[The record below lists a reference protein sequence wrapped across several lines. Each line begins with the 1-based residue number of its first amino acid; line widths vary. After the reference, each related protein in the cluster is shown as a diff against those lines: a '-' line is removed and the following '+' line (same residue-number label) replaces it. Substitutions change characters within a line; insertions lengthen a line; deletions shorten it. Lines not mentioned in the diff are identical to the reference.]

1 MKQLE
6 LTSHVSDLWT
16 SLDAMRSN
24 HPLEEVIAPFAA
36 ALFLLHWADYLD
48 TEQEAVAAFD
58 GHDYLPAL
66 PRDQHWSSWCD
77 LRGAELV
84 DVLREEVLPALHN
97 APNTNL
103 GQFLQRLVRVV
114 KALAHESPEVIKV
127 LVQWVQAFNLETATD
142 RQVAGDALVALVE
155 KTAAKAETLGDYT
168 TPRPVVE
175 MMTDLLDPN
184 PGERIYD
191 PCFGTGGLLAT
202 VASRLREKTI
212 QMLPKVWTEVQQH
225 SVFGVEIS
233 PYSYSIG
240 LARVVLAGIEQP
252 RLELGDALERPLAK
266 DRSSEGF
273 DCILAVPPWGRRARP
288 ETSAQAINIETLFLQ
303 HVMASLRQGG
313 RAVIALPDSA
323 LFRTGPDQKV
333 REELLTNYCVE
344 GVVSLPAGAFHPY
357 TGIKTSLVLFRREK
371 AAQAVRF
378 MQVEEWP
385 SILPEDGL
393 NREKAVEV
401 AHSTADEF
409 RSGTPNDSLWE
420 TPVKELKAKDWEL
433 VAKRTGEEALS
444 RFLRALQKGDVEV
457 SIQPLNKVAEIFT
470 GVSYGKSGT
479 TPHGDDPSAFAG
491 LVRVADMNRT
501 GVQSPSLFLTK
512 EGSERVQSEHQL
524 RTGDIL
530 LTTSGTIGKL
540 AVVSESTGTVGAVAA
555 KSLVVIRP
563 KEQLSS
569 QFLKSLLASD
579 AYQEWLRVYAR
590 GATIQNLPIQ
600 TLRHLPVLVP
610 QVPIQE
616 RVVKQVDEG
625 GDDPFATLVHILM
638 SDSEE
643 PIVSWLM
650 GSPDVQEL
658 RRSGQPASRAA
669 FLERIAHSVWT
680 LQNQVASS
688 RTHDTPQFADWLKDL
703 AEAIKTLQGLNH
715 VPPGAGRMALLDS
728 AQHRL
733 KEVYSAI
740 KKIGDSYFTGWASG
754 GGFHSELPIKETLL
768 PEFASAINVTK
779 KISRLVRA
787 ELDSLLEDIELDPSV
802 EPSAVV
808 AGTENE
814 IQIRVKNLSP
824 LALLNVS
831 VSTSPS
837 VGSTH
842 VGYLAEDE
850 MLSFTAKIPARTET
864 GLFQFELRWQADR
877 LDGRPVSGELPLAV
891 DVRSTRE
898 AVHLAEL
905 GTSPYIVGSPIDR
918 TEMFFGR
925 QDIIDKIQR
934 QLSTSHRANVIL
946 LEGNRRTGKTS
957 ILRHLEAPDVLPGW
971 IVVHSSLQGGEGH
984 ESKAGLPTN
993 EVFRLMARDIGWAA
1007 HDAGLQVW
1015 IPDMDPP
1022 DPKKRFKV
1030 AFVKALSTA
1039 FSGSRPFEVFELYI
1053 QAVLEAASPRRL
1065 LLMLDEFDKLQEG
1078 INAGITSPQVPEN
1091 IRYLLHTYPSLS
1103 AILTG
1108 SRRLKRLR
1116 EEYWSALFG
1125 FGHRVPVSE
1134 LPLGDARL
1142 LVTQPV
1148 EGRLTYVPEA
1158 RDRVVEL
1165 GARHPFLIQSL
1176 CNRIFERTAL
1186 SDERTVTVG
1195 AVNTAA
1201 QEMVKDNEH
1210 FRTLWGYAG
1219 TERKRFVLALCQ
1231 QLEGEPD
1238 PITLSLLET
1247 KFEECGIALP
1257 QGDRLGDDLEFLR
1270 ELELLELQETARGS
1284 AYMLAVPLMAA
1295 WIRRNIDFED
1305 QRQQAVRES
1314 EEISGGYDGRGQGDG
1329 SGYGY
1334 GLGDGRGRGDGSG
1347 YGASHRN
1354 NYNSTTPGDEQ

>member
-16 SLDAMRSN
+16 RLDEMHSN

-36 ALFLLHWADYLD
+36 ALFLLHWVDYLD

-58 GHDYLPAL
+58 GHDCLPAL

-84 DVLREEVLPALHN
+84 DVLREEVLPALSN

-103 GQFLQRLVRVV
+103 GQFLQQLVRVV
-114 KALAHESPEVIKV
+114 KALAHESPEVV
-127 LVQWVQAFNLETATD
+127 EELVQWVQAFNLETATD
-142 RQVAGDALVALVE
+142 RQVAGDALVALIE
-155 KTAAKAETLGDYT
+155 KTTAKAETLGDYT

-175 MMTDLLDPN
+175 MMTDLLDPS
-184 PGERIYD
+184 PSERIYD

-202 VASRLREKTI
+202 VASRLREKTM
-212 QMLPKVWTEVQQH
+212 QMPPKVWTEVQQH

-233 PYSYSIG
+233 PYAYSIG
-240 LARVVLAGIEQP
+240 LARVILAGIEQP

-288 ETSAQAINIETLFLQ
+288 ETANIETLFLQ

-313 RAVIALPDSA
+313 RAVIALPDGA

-333 REELLTNYCVE
+333 RKELLTNYCVE

-378 MQVEEWP
+378 MQVEAWP
-385 SILPEDGL
+385 SIRPEDGL

-420 TPVKELKAKDWEL
+420 TPVKELMAKDWEL
-433 VAKRTGEEALS
+433 VAKQTGEETLS
-444 RFLRALQKGDVEV
+444 R
-457 SIQPLNKVAEIFT
+457 SIHVLLEDAGVAVQPLKEVAEVFS
-470 GVSYGKSGT
+470 GVSYEKSGT
-479 TPHGDDPSAFAG
+479 TPHGDDPSVFAG
-491 LVRVADMNRT
+491 LVRIADVNRT
-501 GVQSPSLFLTK
+501 ALQPPSLFLTK
-512 EGSERVQSEHQL
+512 EGSERVQSKHRL

-530 LTTSGTIGKL
+530 LTTAGTIGKL
-540 AVVSESTGTVGAVAA
+540 TVVSESTGTVGAVAA
-555 KSLVVIRP
+555 KSLVAIRP

-579 AYQEWLRVYAR
+579 AYQEWLRGHAH
-590 GATIQNLPIQ
+590 GATIQHLPIQ
-600 TLRHLPVLVP
+600 TLRDLPVLVP

-625 GDDPFATLVHILM
+625 GDDPFIALLHLLT
-638 SDSEE
+638 DASE
-643 PIVSWLM
+643 PVISWLM

-658 RRSGQPASRAA
+658 RRSGQPASRMA

-680 LQNQVASS
+680 LQNQVISS

-728 AQHRL
+728 AQHRIEDVHSSVRRL
-733 KEVYSAI
+733 
-740 KKIGDSYFTGWASG
+740 GDAYFAGWKSG
-754 GGFHSELPIKETLL
+754 MGFHSELPIKETLL
-768 PEFASAINVTK
+768 PAFASAINVTK

-787 ELDSLLEDIELDPSV
+787 ELDSILEDVKLEPGV

-824 LALLNVS
+824 LALRNVS

-837 VGSTH
+837 VGATH

-850 MLSFTAKIPARTET
+850 TLSFTANIPARTET
-864 GLFQFELRWQADR
+864 GPFQFKLRWQADR
-877 LDGRPVSGELPLAV
+877 FDGRPVSGELPLAV

-925 QDIIDKIQR
+925 QDIIDTIQR

-971 IVVHSSLQGGEGH
+971 IVVNSSLQGGEGH

-1015 IPDMDPP
+1015 PPDMDPP

-1053 QAVLEAASPRRL
+1053 QAVLEAANPRRL

-1210 FRTLWGYAG
+1210 FRTLWGYAE
-1219 TERKRFVLALCQ
+1219 TERKRFVLVLCQ

-1257 QGDRLGDDLEFLR
+1257 HGDRLGDDLEFLR

-1284 AYMLAVPLMAA
+1284 AYMLAVPLMAD

-1314 EEISGGYDGRGQGDG
+1314 EEIGDG
-1329 SGYGY
+1329 YGD
-1334 GLGDGRGRGDGSG
+1334 GHSDGRGRGDGSG
-1347 YGASHRN
+1347 YDTGHGN
-1354 NYNSTTPGDEQ
+1354 NYRSTTPGDEQ

>member
-6 LTSHVSDLWT
+6 LTSHMSELWGRLDEMHSD
-16 SLDAMRSN
+16 

-36 ALFLLHWADYLD
+36 TLFLLHWADHLD

-77 LRGAELV
+77 LRGEGLV
-84 DVLREEVLPALHN
+84 DVLRGEVLPALRN

-114 KALAHESPEVIKV
+114 KALVHESPEVIEA
-127 LVQWVQAFNLETATD
+127 LVQWVQAFNLETVTG
-142 RQVAGDALVALVE
+142 RQVAGDALGDLVE
-155 KTAAKAETLGDYT
+155 KTTAKAETLGEYT

-175 MMTDLLDPN
+175 MMTDFLDPS

-202 VASRLREKTI
+202 VASKLREKAM
-212 QMLPKVWTEVQQH
+212 QMPPKVWTEVQQQ
-225 SVFGVEIS
+225 SVFGVEIN
-233 PYSYSIG
+233 PFAYSIG

-252 RLELGDALERPLAK
+252 RLELGDALERTLAK
-266 DRSSEGF
+266 DQSSEGF
-273 DCILAVPPWGRRARP
+273 DCILAVPPWGVRARP
-288 ETSAQAINIETLFLQ
+288 EIAAQFQVSATKLETLFLQ

-313 RAVIALPDSA
+313 RAVIALPDGA

-333 REELLTNYCVE
+333 RKELLTNYCVE

-371 AAQAVRF
+371 AAPAVRF

-385 SILPEDGL
+385 SIRPEDRVS
-393 NREKAVEV
+393 REQAVEV
-401 AHSTADEF
+401 AHSIAGEF
-409 RSGTPNDSLWE
+409 RSGTPNSSLWE
-420 TPVKELKAKDWEL
+420 TSVEELAAREWEL
-433 VAKRTGEEALS
+433 VAKQTGEEALS
-444 RFLRALQKGDVEV
+444 R
-457 SIQPLNKVAEIFT
+457 SIHVLLEDAGVVVQPLEEMAEIFA
-470 GVSYGKSGT
+470 GVSYGKSVT
-479 TPHGDDPSAFAG
+479 TPHRDDPSVLAG
-491 LVRVADMNRT
+491 LVRIADVNRT
-501 GVQSPSLFLTK
+501 GLQSPSLFLTK
-512 EGSERVQSEHQL
+512 EGSKRVQSKHWL
-524 RTGDIL
+524 RAGDLL

-540 AVVSESTGTVGAVAA
+540 AVVSEPTGAVGAVAA

-569 QFLKSLLASD
+569 QFLQSLLASD
-579 AYQEWLRVYAR
+579 AYQEWLRGHAR
-590 GATIQNLPIQ
+590 GATIQHLPIR

-616 RVVKQVDEG
+616 HVVKQVDEG
-625 GDDPFATLVHILM
+625 GTDPFIALLHLLT
-638 SDSEE
+638 DASEE
-643 PIVSWLM
+643 PVVSWLM
-650 GSPDVQEL
+650 SSPDVQEL
-658 RRSGQPASRAA
+658 RRAGQTTDRVAL
-669 FLERIAHSVWT
+669 LEQIAHSVWE
-680 LQNQVASS
+680 LQNQVAQA
-688 RTHDTPQFADWLKDL
+688 RTPPQLASWLKDL
-703 AEAIKTLQGLNH
+703 AEAVKMLQSLNH
-715 VPPGAGRMALLDS
+715 VPRGAGRMALLDS
-728 AQHRL
+728 SQHRL

-740 KKIGDSYFTGWASG
+740 RRLGDSYLAGWKSG
-754 GGFHSELPIKETLL
+754 VGFHSGLPIKETLL
-768 PEFASAINVTK
+768 PAFASAIDATER
-779 KISRLVRA
+779 IYRLVRA
-787 ELDSLLEDIELDPSV
+787 ELDSLLEDVELEPGV

-814 IQIRVKNLSP
+814 IQVRVKNLSP
-824 LALLNVS
+824 LALRNVS

-842 VGYLAEDE
+842 VDYLAEDE
-850 MLSFTAKIPARTET
+850 TLSFTAKIPACVET
-864 GLFQFELRWQADR
+864 GPFQFKLRWQADR

-891 DVRSTRE
+891 DVRPTRE

-918 TEMFFGR
+918 EEMFFGR

-971 IVVHSSLQGGEGH
+971 IIVNCSLQGGEGH

-1015 IPDMDPP
+1015 LPDMEPP
-1022 DPKKRFKV
+1022 DSKKRFKV

-1039 FSGSRPFEVFELYI
+1039 FSGSRPFEVFELYV

-1125 FGHRVPVSE
+1125 LGHRVPVSE

-1142 LVTQPV
+1142 LVTRPV

-1176 CNRIFERTAL
+1176 CNRIFECAAL

-1210 FRTLWGYAG
+1210 FRTLWGYAE
-1219 TERKRFVLALCQ
+1219 TERRRFVLALCQ

-1257 QGDRLGDDLEFLR
+1257 HGDRLGDDLDFLR

-1284 AYMLAVPLMAA
+1284 AYILAVPLMAD

-1305 QRQQAVRES
+1305 QRQQTVRES
-1314 EEISGGYDGRGQGDG
+1314 EEIGGGYGDGRGQGDG
-1329 SGYGY
+1329 SGYGA
-1334 GLGDGRGRGDGSG
+1334 GHG
-1347 YGASHRN
+1347 N
-1354 NYNSTTPGDEQ
+1354 NYRSTTPGDEQ

>member
-1 MKQLE
+1 M
-6 LTSHVSDLWT
+6 
-16 SLDAMRSN
+16 
-24 HPLEEVIAPFAA
+24 P
-36 ALFLLHWADYLD
+36 
-48 TEQEAVAAFD
+48 
-58 GHDYLPAL
+58 
-66 PRDQHWSSWCD
+66 
-77 LRGAELV
+77 
-84 DVLREEVLPALHN
+84 
-97 APNTNL
+97 
-103 GQFLQRLVRVV
+103 
-114 KALAHESPEVIKV
+114 
-127 LVQWVQAFNLETATD
+127 
-142 RQVAGDALVALVE
+142 
-155 KTAAKAETLGDYT
+155 
-168 TPRPVVE
+168 
-175 MMTDLLDPN
+175 
-184 PGERIYD
+184 
-191 PCFGTGGLLAT
+191 
-202 VASRLREKTI
+202 
-212 QMLPKVWTEVQQH
+212 PKVWTEVQQH

-233 PYSYSIG
+233 PYAYSIG

-288 ETSAQAINIETLFLQ
+288 ETAAQFQVSATNIETLFLQ

-333 REELLTNYCVE
+333 RKELLTNYCVE

-378 MQVEEWP
+378 MQVEDWP
-385 SILPEDGL
+385 SIRPEDGL
-393 NREKAVEV
+393 SREKAVEV

-470 GVSYGKSGT
+470 GVSYRKSGT
-479 TPHGDDPSAFAG
+479 TPHGDDPSVFAG
-491 LVRVADMNRT
+491 LVRVADVNRT

-512 EGSERVQSEHQL
+512 KGSERVQSKHRL
-524 RTGDIL
+524 RVGDIL

-540 AVVSESTGTVGAVAA
+540 AVVSEPAGTVGAVAA

-563 KEQLSS
+563 GEQISS

-579 AYQEWLRVYAR
+579 AYQEWLRGHAR
-590 GATIQNLPIQ
+590 GATIQHLSVK
-600 TLRHLPVLVP
+600 TLRHLPVFVP

-616 RVVKQVDEG
+616 RVVKQVVEEG
-625 GDDPFATLVHILM
+625 NDPFAVLVHILM

-643 PIVSWLM
+643 PVVSWLM

-658 RRSGQPASRAA
+658 RKSGQPASRVA

-728 AQHRL
+728 AQHRI
-733 KEVYSAI
+733 EDVYSSVRR
-740 KKIGDSYFTGWASG
+740 IGDAYFTGWKSG
-754 GGFHSELPIKETLL
+754 TGFHSGLSIGETMLPA
-768 PEFASAINVTK
+768 FASAIDVTK

-787 ELDSLLEDIELDPSV
+787 ELDSILEDVKLEPGV

-824 LALLNVS
+824 LALRNIS

-842 VGYLAEDE
+842 VDYLAEE
-850 MLSFTAKIPARTET
+850 ETLSFTAKIPAYAET
-864 GLFQFELRWQADR
+864 GPFQFVLRWQADR
-877 LDGRPVSGELPLAV
+877 FDGRPVSGELPLAV

-898 AVHLAEL
+898 SVHLAEL

-918 TEMFFGR
+918 EEMFFGR
-925 QDIIDKIQR
+925 QDIIDTIQR
-934 QLSTSHRANVIL
+934 QLSVSHRANVIL

-957 ILRHLEAPDVLPGW
+957 ILKRLQAPNVLPGW
-971 IVVHSSLQGGEGH
+971 IVVYCSLQGGEGH
-984 ESKAGLPTN
+984 KSKAGLPTN
-993 EVFRLMARDIGWAA
+993 EVFRLMARDIGWAT

-1015 IPDMDPP
+1015 LPDMDPP
-1022 DPKKRFKV
+1022 DSNKRFKV
-1030 AFVKALSTA
+1030 EFVKALSTA

-1053 QAVLEAASPRRL
+1053 QTILEAASPRRL

-1078 INAGITSPQVPEN
+1078 IDAGITSPQIPEN
-1091 IRYLLHTYPSLS
+1091 IRYLLHTYPNLS

-1116 EEYWSALFG
+1116 EEVLVSAL
-1125 FGHRVPVSE
+1125 
-1134 LPLGDARL
+1134 
-1142 LVTQPV
+1142 
-1148 EGRLTYVPEA
+1148 
-1158 RDRVVEL
+1158 
-1165 GARHPFLIQSL
+1165 
-1176 CNRIFERTAL
+1176 RIRPP
-1186 SDERTVTVG
+1186 SP
-1195 AVNTAA
+1195 
-1201 QEMVKDNEH
+1201 
-1210 FRTLWGYAG
+1210 
-1219 TERKRFVLALCQ
+1219 
-1231 QLEGEPD
+1231 GE
-1238 PITLSLLET
+1238 
-1247 KFEECGIALP
+1247 
-1257 QGDRLGDDLEFLR
+1257 
-1270 ELELLELQETARGS
+1270 
-1284 AYMLAVPLMAA
+1284 
-1295 WIRRNIDFED
+1295 
-1305 QRQQAVRES
+1305 
-1314 EEISGGYDGRGQGDG
+1314 
-1329 SGYGY
+1329 
-1334 GLGDGRGRGDGSG
+1334 
-1347 YGASHRN
+1347 
-1354 NYNSTTPGDEQ
+1354 

>member
-6 LTSHVSDLWT
+6 LTSHMSELWT
-16 SLDAMRSN
+16 RLDEIRSDY
-24 HPLEEVIAPFAA
+24 PFEGVIAPFAA
-36 ALFLLHWADYLD
+36 SLFLLRWADHLD
-48 TEQEAVAAFD
+48 TEQEAIAAFD
-58 GHDYLPAL
+58 GRDYLPAL

-77 LRGAELV
+77 LRGEGLV
-84 DVLREEVLPALHN
+84 DILRGEVLPALRN

-103 GQFLQRLVRVV
+103 GQFLQRLVRIVE
-114 KALAHESPEVIKV
+114 ALVHESPEVIKA
-127 LVQWVQAFNLETATD
+127 LVQWTQAFNLETITG
-142 RQVAGDALVALVE
+142 RQVAGDALGALVE
-155 KTAAKAETLGDYT
+155 KTTAKDETLGEYT

-175 MMTDLLDPN
+175 MMTDLLDPS

-202 VASRLREKTI
+202 VASRLREKAM
-212 QMLPKVWTEVQQH
+212 QMPPRVWTEVQQH

-233 PYSYSIG
+233 PYGYSIG

-273 DCILAVPPWGRRARP
+273 DCILAVPPWGGRARP
-288 ETSAQAINIETLFLQ
+288 EIAAQFQVSATNFETLFFQ
-303 HVMASLRQGG
+303 HVMASLRRGG

-323 LFRTGPDQKV
+323 LFRPGPDRKV
-333 REELLTNYCVE
+333 RKELLTGYCVE

-357 TGIKTSLVLFRREK
+357 TGIKTSLVLFRRKK
-371 AAQAVRF
+371 ATQFVRF

-385 SILPEDGL
+385 AIRPEDGFS
-393 NREKAVEV
+393 REKAVEV
-401 AHSTADEF
+401 AHSIADEF
-409 RSGTPNDSLWE
+409 RSGTPNGSLWE
-420 TPVKELKAKDWEL
+420 TPVKELKTRDWEL
-433 VAKRTGEEALS
+433 VAKRTGEEALL
-444 RFLRALQKGDVEV
+444 RLIRALQEEDAGGTV
-457 SIQPLNKVAEIFT
+457 QPLKEVAEIFA

-479 TPHGDDPSAFAG
+479 TPHGDDPSVFAG
-491 LVRVADMNRT
+491 LVRVADVNRT

-512 EGSERVQSEHQL
+512 EGSARVESKHWL
-524 RTGDIL
+524 RAEDIL

-540 AVVSESTGTVGAVAA
+540 AVVSEPTGTVGAVAA

-563 KEQLSS
+563 SERISS

-579 AYQEWLRVYAR
+579 VYQEWIRGHAR
-590 GATIQNLPIQ
+590 GATIQHLSVQ

-616 RVVKQVDEG
+616 RVVKQMDEA
-625 GDDPFATLVHILM
+625 GDDPFAALVHILTG
-638 SDSEE
+638 DSEE
-643 PIVSWLM
+643 PVVSWLM

-658 RRSGQPASRAA
+658 RRSDQTASRMVL
-669 FLERIAHSVWT
+669 LERIAHSVWT
-680 LQNQVASS
+680 LQNQVDHL
-688 RTHDTPQFADWLKDL
+688 RTHDTPQFARWLKDL
-703 AEAIKTLQGLNH
+703 AEAVKTLQGLNH
-715 VPPGAGRMALLDS
+715 VPPGSGRMALLDS

-733 KEVYSAI
+733 EDVHSAI
-740 KKIGDSYFTGWASG
+740 KRLGNSFFTGWRHG
-754 GGFHSELPIKETLL
+754 IGLHRKDVPIGETLL
-768 PEFASAINVTK
+768 PVFASAIDVTGR
-779 KISRLVRA
+779 ISRLVRA
-787 ELDSLLEDIELDPSV
+787 ELDSILEDVELEPGV

-808 AGTENE
+808 AGTETE
-814 IQIRVKNLSP
+814 IQVRVKNLSP
-824 LALLNVS
+824 LALRNVS

-842 VGYLAEDE
+842 VGYLAEAE
-850 MLSFTAKIPARTET
+850 TLSFTAKIPASAEI
-864 GLFQFELRWQADR
+864 GPFQFKLLWQADR
-877 LDGRPVSGELPLAV
+877 FDGRPESGELPLAV

-918 TEMFFGR
+918 EEMFFGR
-925 QDIIDKIQR
+925 QDIIQKIKQ

-957 ILRHLEAPDVLPGW
+957 ILKRLQAPDVFPGW
-971 IVVHSSLQGGEGH
+971 IVVNCSLQGGEGH

-993 EVFRLMARDIGWAA
+993 EVFRLMVRDIGWAV

-1015 IPDMDPP
+1015 LPDIDPP
-1022 DPKKRFKV
+1022 DSKKRFKV

-1103 AILTG
+1103 AIITG
-1108 SRRLKRLR
+1108 SRRLKRFR

-1125 FGHRVPVSE
+1125 LGHRVPVSE
-1134 LPLGDARL
+1134 LPLEDARL
-1142 LVTQPV
+1142 LVTRPV

-1176 CNRIFERTAL
+1176 CNRIFECAAL

-1210 FRTLWGYAG
+1210 FRTLWGYAE
-1219 TERKRFVLALCQ
+1219 TERRRFVLALCQ

-1257 QGDRLGDDLEFLR
+1257 HGDRLGDDLDFLR

-1284 AYMLAVPLMAA
+1284 AYILSVPLMAD

-1305 QRQQAVRES
+1305 QRQQTVRES
-1314 EEISGGYDGRGQGDG
+1314 EEIGGGYGDGRGQGDG
-1329 SGYGY
+1329 SGYGA
-1334 GLGDGRGRGDGSG
+1334 GHG
-1347 YGASHRN
+1347 N
-1354 NYNSTTPGDEQ
+1354 NYRSTTPGDEQ

>member
-1 MKQLE
+1 ME
-6 LTSHVSDLWT
+6 
-16 SLDAMRSN
+16 
-24 HPLEEVIAPFAA
+24 
-36 ALFLLHWADYLD
+36 
-48 TEQEAVAAFD
+48 
-58 GHDYLPAL
+58 
-66 PRDQHWSSWCD
+66 
-77 LRGAELV
+77 
-84 DVLREEVLPALHN
+84 
-97 APNTNL
+97 
-103 GQFLQRLVRVV
+103 
-114 KALAHESPEVIKV
+114 
-127 LVQWVQAFNLETATD
+127 
-142 RQVAGDALVALVE
+142 
-155 KTAAKAETLGDYT
+155 
-168 TPRPVVE
+168 
-175 MMTDLLDPN
+175 
-184 PGERIYD
+184 PG
-191 PCFGTGGLLAT
+191 
-202 VASRLREKTI
+202 
-212 QMLPKVWTEVQQH
+212 
-225 SVFGVEIS
+225 
-233 PYSYSIG
+233 
-240 LARVVLAGIEQP
+240 
-252 RLELGDALERPLAK
+252 
-266 DRSSEGF
+266 
-273 DCILAVPPWGRRARP
+273 
-288 ETSAQAINIETLFLQ
+288 
-303 HVMASLRQGG
+303 
-313 RAVIALPDSA
+313 
-323 LFRTGPDQKV
+323 
-333 REELLTNYCVE
+333 
-344 GVVSLPAGAFHPY
+344 
-357 TGIKTSLVLFRREK
+357 
-371 AAQAVRF
+371 
-378 MQVEEWP
+378 
-385 SILPEDGL
+385 
-393 NREKAVEV
+393 
-401 AHSTADEF
+401 
-409 RSGTPNDSLWE
+409 
-420 TPVKELKAKDWEL
+420 
-433 VAKRTGEEALS
+433 
-444 RFLRALQKGDVEV
+444 
-457 SIQPLNKVAEIFT
+457 
-470 GVSYGKSGT
+470 
-479 TPHGDDPSAFAG
+479 
-491 LVRVADMNRT
+491 
-501 GVQSPSLFLTK
+501 
-512 EGSERVQSEHQL
+512 
-524 RTGDIL
+524 
-530 LTTSGTIGKL
+530 
-540 AVVSESTGTVGAVAA
+540 
-555 KSLVVIRP
+555 
-563 KEQLSS
+563 
-569 QFLKSLLASD
+569 
-579 AYQEWLRVYAR
+579 
-590 GATIQNLPIQ
+590 
-600 TLRHLPVLVP
+600 
-610 QVPIQE
+610 
-616 RVVKQVDEG
+616 
-625 GDDPFATLVHILM
+625 
-638 SDSEE
+638 
-643 PIVSWLM
+643 
-650 GSPDVQEL
+650 
-658 RRSGQPASRAA
+658 
-669 FLERIAHSVWT
+669 
-680 LQNQVASS
+680 
-688 RTHDTPQFADWLKDL
+688 
-703 AEAIKTLQGLNH
+703 
-715 VPPGAGRMALLDS
+715 
-728 AQHRL
+728 
-733 KEVYSAI
+733 
-740 KKIGDSYFTGWASG
+740 
-754 GGFHSELPIKETLL
+754 
-768 PEFASAINVTK
+768 
-779 KISRLVRA
+779 
-787 ELDSLLEDIELDPSV
+787 V

-824 LALLNVS
+824 LALRNVS

-837 VGSTH
+837 VGATH

-850 MLSFTAKIPARTET
+850 TLSFTANIPARTET
-864 GLFQFELRWQADR
+864 GPFQFKLRWQADR
-877 LDGRPVSGELPLAV
+877 FDGRPVSGELPLAV

-971 IVVHSSLQGGEGH
+971 IVVNSSLQGGEGH

-1007 HDAGLQVW
+1007 HDTGLQVW
-1015 IPDMDPP
+1015 LPDMEPP

-1210 FRTLWGYAG
+1210 FRTLWGYAE
-1219 TERKRFVLALCQ
+1219 TERKRFVLVLCQ

-1257 QGDRLGDDLEFLR
+1257 HGDRLGDDLDFLR

-1284 AYMLAVPLMAA
+1284 AYVLAVPLMAD
-1295 WIRRNIDFED
+1295 WIRCNIDFED

-1314 EEISGGYDGRGQGDG
+1314 EEIGGGYGDS

-1334 GLGDGRGRGDGSG
+1334 GDGRGRGDGSS
-1347 YGASHRN
+1347 YGTSHRN

>member
-16 SLDAMRSN
+16 RLDEMRSN
-24 HPLEEVIAPFAA
+24 HPLEEVTAPFAA
-36 ALFLLHWADYLD
+36 ALFLLHWAEHLD

-97 APNTNL
+97 APSTNL

-114 KALAHESPEVIKV
+114 KALAHESPEVVKA
-127 LVQWVQAFNLETATD
+127 LVQWVQAFNLEAATD
-142 RQVAGDALVALVE
+142 RQVAGDALVALIE
-155 KTAAKAETLGDYT
+155 KTTAKAETLGDYT

-175 MMTDLLDPN
+175 LMTDLLDPN

-202 VASRLREKTI
+202 VASRLREKAMQI
-212 QMLPKVWTEVQQH
+212 APQVWTEVQQH

-233 PYSYSIG
+233 PDAYSIG
-240 LARVVLAGIEQP
+240 LARVILAGIEQP
-252 RLELGDALERPLAK
+252 RLELGDALKRPLAK

-288 ETSAQAINIETLFLQ
+288 ETANIETLFLQ

-313 RAVIALPDSA
+313 RAVIALPDGA

-333 REELLTNYCVE
+333 RKELLTNYCVE

-378 MQVEEWP
+378 MQVEKWP
-385 SILPEDGL
+385 SIRPEDEL

-401 AHSTADEF
+401 AHSTVDEF

-420 TPVKELKAKDWEL
+420 TSVEELATRDWEL
-433 VAKRTGEEALS
+433 VAKQTGEEALS
-444 RFLRALQKGDVEV
+444 R
-457 SIQPLNKVAEIFT
+457 SIHVLLEDAGVAVQPLKEVAEVFA
-470 GVSYGKSGT
+470 GVSYEKTVT
-479 TPHGDDPSAFAG
+479 TPHGDGLSVFAG
-491 LVRVADMNRT
+491 LVRVADVNRT

-512 EGSERVQSEHQL
+512 EGSARVESKHWL
-524 RTGDIL
+524 CAGDIL
-530 LTTSGTIGKL
+530 LTISGTIGKL

-569 QFLKSLLASD
+569 QFLKRLLASD
-579 AYQEWLRVYAR
+579 AYQEWLRGHAH
-590 GATIQNLPIQ
+590 GGTIQHLPIQ

-625 GDDPFATLVHILM
+625 GDDPFIALLHLLT
-638 SDSEE
+638 DASE
-643 PIVSWLM
+643 PVISWLM

-658 RRSGQPASRAA
+658 RSSGQPASRVA

-680 LQNQVASS
+680 LQNQVTSS

-703 AEAIKTLQGLNH
+703 AEAVKMLQGLSH
-715 VPPGAGRMALLDS
+715 VPPGSGRMALLDS

-733 KEVYSAI
+733 KEVYSSI
-740 KKIGDSYFTGWASG
+740 RKIGDSYLAGWRHDMG
-754 GGFHSELPIKETLL
+754 LHRKDVPIKETLL
-768 PEFASAINVTK
+768 PTFASAIDVTK
-779 KISRLVRA
+779 KIFRLVRA
-787 ELDSLLEDIELDPSV
+787 ELDSILEDVKLEPGV

-824 LALLNVS
+824 LALRNVS

-837 VGSTH
+837 VGATQ

-850 MLSFTAKIPARTET
+850 TLSFTANIPARTET
-864 GLFQFELRWQADR
+864 GPFQFKLRWQADR

-905 GTSPYIVGSPIDR
+905 GASPYIVGSPIDR
-918 TEMFFGR
+918 EEMFFGR

-957 ILRHLEAPDVLPGW
+957 ILKRLQASDVLPGW
-971 IVVHSSLQGGEGH
+971 IVVNSSLQGGEGH

-1015 IPDMDPP
+1015 PPDMDPP

-1134 LPLGDARL
+1134 LPLEDARL

-1148 EGRLTYVPEA
+1148 EGRLTYVHEA

-1176 CNRIFERTAL
+1176 CNRIFERIAL

-1219 TERKRFVLALCQ
+1219 TERRRFVLALCQ

-1247 KFEECGIALP
+1247 RFEECGIALP
-1257 QGDRLGDDLEFLR
+1257 HGDRLGDDLDFLR

-1284 AYMLAVPLMAA
+1284 AYVLAVPLMAD
-1295 WIRRNIDFED
+1295 WIRCNIDFED

-1314 EEISGGYDGRGQGDG
+1314 EEIGGGYGDGRGQGDG
-1329 SGYGY
+1329 
-1334 GLGDGRGRGDGSG
+1334 RG
-1347 YGASHRN
+1347 YGASHKN

>member
-16 SLDAMRSN
+16 RLDEMRSN

-36 ALFLLHWADYLD
+36 ALFLLHWVDYLD

-58 GHDYLPAL
+58 GHDCLPAL

-84 DVLREEVLPALHN
+84 DVLREEVLPALSN

-114 KALAHESPEVIKV
+114 KALAHESPEVIEA
-127 LVQWVQAFNLETATD
+127 LVQWVQAFNLATATD
-142 RQVAGDALVALVE
+142 RQVAGDALVALTE

-175 MMTDLLDPN
+175 TMTDLLDPS

-202 VASRLREKTI
+202 VASRLREKTM
-212 QMLPKVWTEVQQH
+212 QMPPKVWTEVQQH

-233 PYSYSIG
+233 PYAYSIG

-288 ETSAQAINIETLFLQ
+288 ETAAQATNIETLFLQ

-323 LFRTGPDQKV
+323 LFRTGPDQKI
-333 REELLTNYCVE
+333 RKELLTGYCVE

-385 SILPEDGL
+385 SIRPEDGL

-420 TPVKELKAKDWEL
+420 TPVKELMAKDWEL
-433 VAKRTGEEALS
+433 VAKQTGEEALS
-444 RFLRALQKGDVEV
+444 R
-457 SIQPLNKVAEIFT
+457 SIHVLLEDAGVAVQPLKEVAEVFA
-470 GVSYGKSGT
+470 GVSYGKSVT
-479 TPHGDDPSAFAG
+479 TPHGDDLSVFAS
-491 LVRVADMNRT
+491 LVRVADVNRT

-512 EGSERVQSEHQL
+512 KGSERVQSKHRL

-530 LTTSGTIGKL
+530 LTASGTIGKL
-540 AVVSESTGTVGAVAA
+540 AVVSEPVGTVGAVATE
-555 KSLVVIRP
+555 SLVVIRP

-579 AYQEWLRVYAR
+579 AYQEWLRGHAH
-590 GATIQNLPIQ
+590 GATIQHLPIQ
-600 TLRHLPVLVP
+600 TLRDLPVLVP

-625 GDDPFATLVHILM
+625 GDDPFIALLHLLT
-638 SDSEE
+638 DARE
-643 PIVSWLM
+643 PVISWLM

-658 RRSGQPASRAA
+658 RRSGQPADRVA

-680 LQNQVASS
+680 LQNQVISS
-688 RTHDTPQFADWLKDL
+688 RTHDTPQFADWLKNL

-728 AQHRL
+728 AQHRIEDVHSSVRRL
-733 KEVYSAI
+733 
-740 KKIGDSYFTGWASG
+740 GDAYFAGWKSG
-754 GGFHSELPIKETLL
+754 MGFHSELPVKETLL
-768 PEFASAINVTK
+768 PELAAAINVTK

-787 ELDSLLEDIELDPSV
+787 ELDSILEDIELEPGV

-824 LALLNVS
+824 LALRNVS

-837 VGSTH
+837 VGATQ

-850 MLSFTAKIPARTET
+850 TLSFTANIPARTET
-864 GLFQFELRWQADR
+864 GPFQFKLRWQADR

-898 AVHLAEL
+898 AVHLTEL
-905 GTSPYIVGSPIDR
+905 GASPYIVGSPIDR
-918 TEMFFGR
+918 EEMFFGR
-925 QDIIDKIQR
+925 QDIIDTIQR
-934 QLSTSHRANVIL
+934 QLSTSHRANVIF

-957 ILRHLEAPDVLPGW
+957 ILKRLQAPNVLPGW
-971 IVVHSSLQGGEGH
+971 IVVYCSLQGGEGH

-993 EVFRLMARDIGWAA
+993 EVFRLMARDIGWAT
-1007 HDAGLQVW
+1007 HDAGLRVW
-1015 IPDMDPP
+1015 LPDMNSP
-1022 DPKKRFKV
+1022 DPNKPFKV
-1030 AFVKALSTA
+1030 AFAKALSTA
-1039 FSGSRPFEVFELYI
+1039 FSGSRPFEIFELYI
-1053 QAVLEAASPRRL
+1053 QSVLEAASPRRL

-1078 INAGITSPQVPEN
+1078 IDAKITSSQVPEN
-1091 IRYLLHTYPSLS
+1091 IRYLLHTYSDMS

-1108 SRRLKRLR
+1108 SLRLTRLR
-1116 EEYWSALFG
+1116 KEYWSTLFG
-1125 FGHRVPVSE
+1125 SGHPVSVRG
-1134 LPLGDARL
+1134 LPLEDARL

-1148 EGRLTYVPEA
+1148 MERFTYVPEA

-1165 GARHPFLIQSL
+1165 CSQQPFLIQSL
-1176 CNRIFERTAL
+1176 CNRIFDHAAR
-1186 SDERTVTVG
+1186 SGERTVTVG
-1195 AVNTAA
+1195 AVNTTA

-1219 TERKRFVLALCQ
+1219 TERRRFILALCQ

-1257 QGDRLGDDLEFLR
+1257 HGDRLGDDLDFLR
-1270 ELELLELQETARGS
+1270 ELELLELQETARDS
-1284 AYMLAVPLMAA
+1284 AYVLAVPLMAD
-1295 WIRRNIDFED
+1295 WIRCNIDFED

-1314 EEISGGYDGRGQGDG
+1314 EEIGGGYGD
-1329 SGYGY
+1329 S
-1334 GLGDGRGRGDGSG
+1334 RGRGDGSS
-1347 YGASHRN
+1347 YGTSHRN

>member
-6 LTSHVSDLWT
+6 LTSHVSELWT
-16 SLDAMRSN
+16 RLDEMPSN

-36 ALFLLHWADYLD
+36 ALFLLRWADHLD
-48 TEQEAVAAFD
+48 IEQEAVAAFD
-58 GHDYLPAL
+58 GHDHLPAL

-77 LRGAELV
+77 LHGAELV
-84 DVLREEVLPALHN
+84 GVLREEVLPALHN
-97 APNTNL
+97 APNSGL

-114 KALAHESPEVIKV
+114 KALAHESPEVIEA
-127 LVQWVQAFNLETATD
+127 LVQWVQAFNLEIATD
-142 RQVAGDALVALVE
+142 RQVAGAALVALVE

-168 TPRPVVE
+168 TPQPVVE

-202 VASRLREKTI
+202 VVSRLREKAT
-212 QMLPKVWTEVQQH
+212 QMAPQVWTEVQQH

-233 PYSYSIG
+233 PYAYSIG
-240 LARVVLAGIEQP
+240 LARVVLSGIEQP

-273 DCILAVPPWGRRARP
+273 DCILAVPPWGRRTRP
-288 ETSAQAINIETLFLQ
+288 ETAAQFQVSATNIETLFLQ

-323 LFRTGPDQKV
+323 LFRIGPDQKV
-333 REELLTNYCVE
+333 RKELLTNYCIE

-357 TGIKTSLVLFRREK
+357 TGIKTSLVLFRREQAK
-371 AAQAVRF
+371 QAVRF

-385 SILPEDGL
+385 SIRPEDGL
-393 NREKAVEV
+393 SREKAVEV

-409 RSGTPNDSLWE
+409 RRGTPNDSLWE
-420 TPVKELKAKDWEL
+420 TPVAELAAREWEL
-433 VAKRTGEEALS
+433 VAKQTGEEALF
-444 RFLRALQKGDVEV
+444 R
-457 SIQPLNKVAEIFT
+457 SIHVLLEDAGVAVQPLKEVAEVFP
-470 GVSYGKSGT
+470 GVSYGKSVT
-479 TPHGDDPSAFAG
+479 TPHRDDPSVLAG
-491 LVRVADMNRT
+491 LVRVADVNRT

-512 EGSERVQSEHQL
+512 EGSKRVQSKHRL
-524 RTGDIL
+524 RAGDIL
-530 LTTSGTIGKL
+530 LTASGTIGKL
-540 AVVSESTGTVGAVAA
+540 AVVSEPTGAVGAVAA

-569 QFLKSLLASD
+569 QFLKSLLAAD
-579 AYQEWLRVYAR
+579 GYQELLRGHAR
-590 GATIQNLPIQ
+590 GATIQHLPIQ

-616 RVVKQVDEG
+616 RVVKQVDEE
-625 GDDPFATLVHILM
+625 GDDPFATLVHILTG
-638 SDSEE
+638 DSE
-643 PIVSWLM
+643 PVISWLM

-658 RRSGQPASRAA
+658 RSSGQTADRVA

-715 VPPGAGRMALLDS
+715 VPPGAGRMALFDS

-733 KEVYSAI
+733 KEVYSSI
-740 KKIGDSYFTGWASG
+740 KRRGDAYFAGWKSG
-754 GGFHSELPIKETLL
+754 MGFHSGLPIEETLL
-768 PEFASAINVTK
+768 PQFAAAINVTK

-787 ELDSLLEDIELDPSV
+787 ELDSILEDVKLEPGV

-808 AGTENE
+808 AGAENE
-814 IQIRVKNLSP
+814 IQVRLKNLSP
-824 LALLNVS
+824 LALRNIS

-842 VGYLAEDE
+842 VGYLAEE
-850 MLSFTAKIPARTET
+850 ETLSFTAKIPAYAET
-864 GLFQFELRWQADR
+864 GPFQFVLRWQADR
-877 LDGRPVSGELPLAV
+877 FDGRPVSGELPLAV

-898 AVHLAEL
+898 SVHIAEF
-905 GTSPYIVGSPIDR
+905 GTSPYIVGSPIGR
-918 TEMFFGR
+918 EEMFFGR
-925 QDIIDKIQR
+925 QDIIDTIKR
-934 QLSTSHRANVIL
+934 QLSASHHANVIL

-957 ILRHLEAPDVLPGW
+957 ILKHLPDVLPGW
-971 IVVHSSLQGGEGH
+971 LVVNCSFQGGEGH
-984 ESKAGLPTN
+984 GNKAGLPTN

-1007 HDAGLQVW
+1007 HDDDEKIQVW
-1015 IPDMDPP
+1015 LPDMAPP
-1022 DPKKRFKV
+1022 DPNKRFKV
-1030 AFVKALSTA
+1030 EFVKALSTA
-1039 FSGSRPFEVFELYI
+1039 FSGPRPFEVFELYL
-1053 QAVLEAASPRRL
+1053 QDVLEAASPRRL

-1078 INAGITSPQVPEN
+1078 IDAGITSPQVPEN

-1116 EEYWSALFG
+1116 DEYWSALFG

-1134 LPLGDARL
+1134 LPLEDARL

-1165 GARHPFLIQSL
+1165 CSQQPFLIQSL
-1176 CNRIFERTAL
+1176 CNRIFEHAAR
-1186 SDERTVTVG
+1186 SGERTVTVG
-1195 AVNTAA
+1195 VVNTTA
-1201 QEMVKDNEH
+1201 QEMVQDNEH
-1210 FRTLWGYAG
+1210 FRTLWDYAE
-1219 TERKRFVLALCQ
+1219 TERRRFVLALCQ

-1238 PITLSLLET
+1238 PITLSLLEP
-1247 KFEECGIALP
+1247 KLEECGIALLH
-1257 QGDRLGDDLEFLR
+1257 GDRLGDDLEFLR
-1270 ELELLELQETARGS
+1270 ELELLELQDTARGS

-1295 WIRRNIDFED
+1295 WIQRNIDFED

-1314 EEISGGYDGRGQGDG
+1314 EEIGGGYGDGRGQGDG
-1329 SGYGY
+1329 SGYGT
-1334 GLGDGRGRGDGSG
+1334 G
-1347 YGASHRN
+1347 HRN
-1354 NYNSTTPGDEQ
+1354 NYNSTTPGDE